1 MRFLSKDILL
11 DLLDL
16 IVEKSTLV
24 IVRNQQINA
33 PDDFLVSPER
43 MEKFDAACMLIQVV
57 GETAKKID
65 DRTSSRLF
73 RLYPQVYWR
82 GVFGCRNII
91 SHEYGN
97 VDPIQI
103 FGIIKKYLPEL
114 IECVRQISE
123 DVRAGKYDDWFV
135 ED

>member
-1 MRFLSKDILL
+1 MQYTSKSIVIEYLELMIDKADLVIQRNKSILSYHDFLS
-11 DLLDL
+11 
-16 IVEKSTLV
+16 S
-24 IVRNQQINA
+24 
-33 PDDFLVSPER
+33 PDK

-65 DRTSSRLF
+65 DWTNQQLF
-73 RLYPQVYWR
+73 VNYPEVYWR

-97 VDPIQI
+97 VDPEQI

-114 IECVRQISE
+114 LTCAYRVKE
-123 DVRAGKYDDWFV
+123 DLKLGKYDSIFV
-135 ED
+135 K

>member
-16 IVEKSTLV
+16 IIEKSTLV
-24 IVRNQQINA
+24 VVRNQQINT

-57 GETAKKID
+57 GETVKKID

-103 FGIIKKYLPEL
+103 L
-114 IECVRQISE
+114 VS
-123 DVRAGKYDDWFV
+123 
-135 ED
+135 